1 MRPCERNAN
10 DGYSQSDRCDD
21 VPERKPPSRQQQPD
35 HVSDQAQRSGAD
47 VGATGEAVA
56 AHGLLTERQQS
67 INGDIERGS
76 CPREADNGDGHD
88 EGSDHQA
95 AAIQSP
101 PKTIQRMFRSMETG
115 AMRFL
120 SKLE

>member
-1 MRPCERNAN
+1 MRPGERNAN
-10 DGYSQSDRCDD
+10 DGYSQSDRRDD

-47 VGATGEAVA
+47 VGASAA
-56 AHGLLTERQQS
+56 LAHGRPIIVMAMMKAAIT
-67 INGDIERGS
+67 
-76 CPREADNGDGHD
+76 
-88 EGSDHQA
+88 QA
-95 AAIQSP
+95 AAIHSP

-120 SKLE
+120 SELE